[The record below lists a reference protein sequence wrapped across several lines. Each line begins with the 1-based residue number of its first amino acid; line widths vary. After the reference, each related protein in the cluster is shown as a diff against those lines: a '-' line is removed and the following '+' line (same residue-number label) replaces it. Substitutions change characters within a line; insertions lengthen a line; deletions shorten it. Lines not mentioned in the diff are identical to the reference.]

1 MNFTR
6 KAISFNIE
14 NNHQRDLFEWVIAQ
28 SGKNFSGYVKSVL
41 YAHMVAGKGGVSS
54 TACNQETSVFRVS
67 EKVSDDTE
75 AMNDIF

>member
-1 MNFTR
+1 MSFAR

-28 SGKNFSGYVKSVL
+28 SGKNFSGFVKSVL
-41 YAHMVAGKGGVSS
+41 YAHMVAGKGGVS
-54 TACNQETSVFRVS
+54 TTYNQEISYLRAS
-67 EKVSDDTE
+67 EKKGNDTE

>member
-1 MNFTR
+1 MSFAR

-28 SGKNFSGYVKSVL
+28 SGKNFSGFVKSVL
-41 YAHMVAGKGGVSS
+41 YAHMVAGKGGVSTTYS
-54 TACNQETSVFRVS
+54 QDVSNFRAS
-67 EKVSDDTE
+67 EKEENDAE

>member
-1 MNFTR
+1 MSFAR

-28 SGKNFSGYVKSVL
+28 SGQNFSGFVKSVL
-41 YAHMVAGKGGVSS
+41 YAHMVAGKSRVS
-54 TACNQETSVFRVS
+54 TAYSQEVSDFNVS
-67 EKVSDDTE
+67 EKRGDDIV